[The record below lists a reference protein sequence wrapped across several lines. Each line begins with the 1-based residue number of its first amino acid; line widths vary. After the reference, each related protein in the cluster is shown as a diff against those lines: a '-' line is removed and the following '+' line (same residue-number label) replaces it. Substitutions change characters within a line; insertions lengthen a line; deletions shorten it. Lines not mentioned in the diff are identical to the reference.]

1 MEAGQGGA
9 KTTKDSMGMTAAV
22 QTLLANE
29 MKKYLQENGDTKGA
43 EDMKSKTIK
52 YVCIA
57 VLGTSGVSSQVS
69 CRNKWKAVKDWLN
82 AYSALMHHVSK
93 SGKGAKRRDQSWTDW
108 VHELREEYKEAM
120 AQNMEAPIPDETL
133 RELEEKAVFIDE
145 VLATKIDEDLLA
157 DLYEKKGG
165 ESTGQWAYS
174 CGPTT

>member
-1 MEAGQGGA
+1 M
-9 KTTKDSMGMTAAV
+9 
-22 QTLLANE
+22 
-29 MKKYLQENGDTKGA
+29 
-43 EDMKSKTIK
+43 
-52 YVCIA
+52 
-57 VLGTSGVSSQVS
+57 
-69 CRNKWKAVKDWLN
+69 KDWLN